1 MYWVTFVTQLSF
13 YVETCDEKFFTFQ
26 EKCSIINVV
35 LNQIHESVFNQKSF
49 RKNKNSKK
57 ENWILGDEAYAW
69 LGIQKDML
77 IS

>member
-13 YVETCDEKFFTFQ
+13 YVETCDEKFFTIQ

-49 RKNKNSKK
+49 FEKTKIPKK
-57 ENWILGDEAYAW
+57 KIEY
-69 LGIQKDML
+69 
-77 IS
+77 